1 MRNDMGLARMT
12 ERNDALNDEGAEQHS
27 PMPSTEG
34 DEQVTGRVK
43 WFDVVK
49 GYGFVTPD
57 DDGGDVLVHYN
68 LLGRHGRKSLPEGTW
83 VAALVRQGPRGR
95 QASDLL
101 EIDLSKA
108 IGPDPD
114 RAAQRSSNR
123 VDPLDFVDDAGDFE
137 PVQVRWFNRAKGYG
151 FLLRADGVTQIF
163 VHMETVRRGGFE
175 TLQPCQ
181 ALMARVHDG
190 PRGALAVVVEA
201 DGDGAPGGD
210 GAPDGETGIR

>member
-1 MRNDMGLARMT
+1 MGLARMIDRT
-12 ERNDALNDEGAEQHS
+12 DASNDEAMQPDS
-27 PMPSTEG
+27 PMEAASE
-34 DEQVTGRVK
+34 DAQISGRVK

-49 GYGFVTPD
+49 GYGFVTTD

-68 LLGRHGRKSLPEGTW
+68 LLSRHGRKSLPEGTW
-83 VAALVRQGPRGR
+83 VTALVRQGPRGR
-95 QASDLL
+95 QASDLI

-108 IGPDPD
+108 VGPDLD
-114 RAAQRSSNR
+114 RAVQRSSNR
-123 VDPLDFVDDAGDFE
+123 TDPLDFLDDAGDFE

-175 TLQPCQ
+175 TLLPGQD
-181 ALMARVHDG
+181 LVARVHDG

-201 DGDGAPGGD
+201 DGDDA
-210 GAPDGETGIR
+210 AGEDSGPN